1 MEEETDQRQA
11 PNALPQ
17 VAGQIE
23 AALMVTDRPLSAP
36 KLSELLE
43 GASAKE
49 IKAAVGQLN
58 ELYERTGRSFRIE
71 QVAGGWQIL
80 TLPDYD
86 RIAAALRKTRTVTR
100 LGPAAMETLAIV
112 AYKQPV
118 LRADV
123 EAVRGV
129 ACGEVL
135 RGLMERK
142 LVRIVGRA
150 EELGRPMLYGTTS
163 RFLELFGLADLKD
176 LPPVDQWQ
184 PRPPPEEAPPEAP
197 PEVPPEVLPE
207 VLPEVPPEV
216 PPEVL
221 AEAPAESV
229 DQHSAAKPQEDK

>member
-1 MEEETDQRQA
+1 MSPAGPPPPPNPDPPEDETGQRHAQDA
-11 PNALPQ
+11 TSD
-17 VAGQIE
+17 VAGEIE
-23 AALMVTDRPLSAP
+23 AALMVTDRPLTAA
-36 KLSELLE
+36 KLSELLG
-43 GASAKE
+43 GASVKT
-49 IKAAVGQLN
+49 IRAAIGQLN
-58 ELYERTGRSFRIE
+58 EVYQQTGRSFRVE

-80 TLPDYD
+80 TLPGYD
-86 RIAAALRKTRTVTR
+86 RVAAAIRKTRAITR

-123 EAVRGV
+123 EAIRGV

-150 EELGRPMLYGTTS
+150 EELGRPMLYGTTG

-184 PRPPPEEAPPEAP
+184 PRAAPLPPEVPPEAP
-197 PEVPPEVLPE
+197 PEVPLDVSS
-207 VLPEVPPEV
+207 
-216 PPEVL
+216 
-221 AEAPAESV
+221 EA
-229 DQHSAAKPQEDK
+229 SAGLSDDAGAAS